1 MSIPKDLTGEELIK
15 ILAQYGYEITRQKG
29 SHVRLTTT
37 REGKHHITI
46 PNHNP
51 LKVGTINSIINDIAD
66 HSGLT
71 KKEVIKDLFS

>member
-37 REGKHHITI
+37 REGEHHITI
-46 PNHNP
+46 PP
-51 LKVGTINSIINDIAD
+51 FK
-66 HSGLT
+66 
-71 KKEVIKDLFS
+71 